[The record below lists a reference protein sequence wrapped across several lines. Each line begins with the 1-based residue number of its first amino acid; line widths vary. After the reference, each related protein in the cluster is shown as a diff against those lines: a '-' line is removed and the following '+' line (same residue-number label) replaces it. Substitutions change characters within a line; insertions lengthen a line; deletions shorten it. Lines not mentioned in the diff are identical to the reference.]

1 MIGVTRPTAAVTK
14 SDIGWNQCG
23 LSNGLYCTAR
33 DRCKPRASSVIFFRL
48 LNCARSTSWNWRYT
62 NGFYY
67 VLSCEKYL
75 VRRAAR
81 GYAPQTRSELVKSWR
96 MHMTQTMHV
105 MRILIKYNRLR
116 MVEATQSETIRW
128 KTQINFLQFKNG
140 RLSRFIYAESIYQ
153 FTTYL

>member
-1 MIGVTRPTAAVTK
+1 
-14 SDIGWNQCG
+14 
-23 LSNGLYCTAR
+23 
-33 DRCKPRASSVIFFRL
+33 
-48 LNCARSTSWNWRYT
+48 
-62 NGFYY
+62 
-67 VLSCEKYL
+67 
-75 VRRAAR
+75 
-81 GYAPQTRSELVKSWR
+81 
-96 MHMTQTMHV
+96 MTQTMHV